1 MGELSALERAEFE
14 KNLQQFAELQQ
25 ELKKVEETQQQLL
38 TRLSVSPPS
47 NLKASIFKK
56 IEQSDNVRPIGT
68 SGSNFWKLAAAASV
82 TLAVVAGVLAIHY
95 RNKWKA
101 SDSDF
106 RNLQAQNERIAQDY
120 NNVNQRLDKIENDIR
135 VFENPDFIKVVMK
148 GTQNS
153 PQSMASVYWNEETH
167 EVYLGLENMKEL
179 SAQNQYQLWAIIDGK
194 PVDAGVFD
202 GNVTGLSKMKNIAGP
217 ATTFAVTIE
226 PRGGK
231 STPTLETMQVAG
243 TVIRG

>member
-1 MGELSALERAEFE
+1 MGELSASERAEFE
-14 KNLQQFAELQQ
+14 KNLQQFDELR
-25 ELKKVEETQQQLL
+25 EEFRKVEETQHQLL
-38 TRLSVSPPS
+38 TRLSVSPSS
-47 NLKASIFKK
+47 NLRANIFKN
-56 IEQSDNVRPIGT
+56 IEQPDNIRPIGT
-68 SGSNFWKLAAAASV
+68 ASNFWKLAAAASV

-120 NNVNQRLDKIENDIR
+120 NNVNRRLDKIENDIR

-153 PQSMASVYWNEETH
+153 PQSMASVYWNEDTH

-179 SAQNQYQLWAIIDGK
+179 SAQNQYQLWAIIDEK

-202 GNVTGLSKMKNIAGP
+202 GNMTGLSKMKNIVGP